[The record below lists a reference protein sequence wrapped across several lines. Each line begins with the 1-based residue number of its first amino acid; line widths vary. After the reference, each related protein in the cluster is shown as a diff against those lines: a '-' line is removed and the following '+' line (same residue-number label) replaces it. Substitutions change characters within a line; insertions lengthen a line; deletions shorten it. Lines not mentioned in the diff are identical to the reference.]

1 MDHSAELLK
10 EADCWNL
17 RSDEKL
23 LEALR
28 KFSVSINER
37 TQSLIEKVDD
47 LTSETVQVGC
57 HLENTFN
64 EFLILADTQFIENVR
79 LFSCRICQI
88 ALRKKSVAFLWA
100 SIFSCTS
107 AASLSYLSLSPIL
120 MFDAKARSP
129 TCRHLL
135 H

>member
-1 MDHSAELLK
+1 MENSAELLK

-47 LTSETVQVGC
+47 LTSETIQVGC
-57 HLENTFN
+57 HLQNTFN

-79 LFSCRICQI
+79 MFYCRLYQSTVKQK
-88 ALRKKSVAFLWA
+88 LMKFVV
-100 SIFSCTS
+100 S
-107 AASLSYLSLSPIL
+107 AGI
-120 MFDAKARSP
+120 
-129 TCRHLL
+129 
-135 H
+135 

>member
-1 MDHSAELLK
+1 MDNSAELLK

-79 LFSCRICQI
+79 LFSCRISQI
-88 ALRKKSVAFLWA
+88 AIRKKSIAFLWV
-100 SIFSCTS
+100 SDRKSVV
-107 AASLSYLSLSPIL
+107 
-120 MFDAKARSP
+120 
-129 TCRHLL
+129 
-135 H
+135 

>member
-79 LFSCRICQI
+79 FFHVGYVRSPIVRNPLLFCGRRSSVVLLQQAFRIC
-88 ALRKKSVAFLWA
+88 LFLP
-100 SIFSCTS
+100 F
-107 AASLSYLSLSPIL
+107 
-120 MFDAKARSP
+120 
-129 TCRHLL
+129 
-135 H
+135 